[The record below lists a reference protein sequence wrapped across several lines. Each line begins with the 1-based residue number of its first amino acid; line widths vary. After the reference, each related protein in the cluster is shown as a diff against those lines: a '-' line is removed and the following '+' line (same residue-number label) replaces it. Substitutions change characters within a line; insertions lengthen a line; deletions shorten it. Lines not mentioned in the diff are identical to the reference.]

1 VRTTVTEREDSKV
14 LLEVEVPR
22 EEVEQALE
30 AAVRALAKQVRI
42 PGFRKGKIPREVI
55 VQRVGMEGIVHQML
69 DERLSDW
76 YQEAIRESGIEPV
89 DRPEVDFEDAPESG
103 KSFTFQATVQVMP
116 KPELGEYKGLE
127 VPRLHAE
134 VADEEVDRQV
144 DRLRE
149 EFAELRVVEG
159 RPVQEGDFVTMDFA
173 GTVEGE
179 PVEQAA
185 ATDYVL
191 EVGSQQ
197 LLPDLEQALVGMAA
211 GEEKQAPVSFPE
223 DYHAEDLRGKTV
235 DFEVKVKEVKEKVLP
250 SLNDDFA
257 KDVSEFETLL
267 ELRLDIRKKLQS
279 SRDTA
284 VERQYRSAAV
294 KQAADNATVELP
306 EAVIDQQ
313 AGEMVEE
320 FAHSLAHQGTDLG
333 RFLEMTG
340 QNVERLLS
348 DVRPQAEDQ
357 VRQTLVLEAVAE
369 AEGLELVEEELEKR
383 FDEMAA
389 VARMEPAQFRSAL
402 EESGK
407 MRSVRQQLLREKA
420 ADFIVEHAVPVAPPE
435 DESESPQPEAPTTDE
450 ADTEGGA
457 ERTAQ

>member
-294 KQAADNATVELP
+294 KQA
-306 EAVIDQQ
+306 
-313 AGEMVEE
+313 GEMVEE